1 MSENDLEFHRKTA
14 MKCFNEAWDYLDKKS
29 RDARE
34 ERQMLNL
41 AHASR
46 YHWGLVGTPTN
57 QAVSDWQI
65 SRIYATLNQPNLAL
79 QFAKSCLETCEKNA
93 LSDTIHTAYEGMAR
107 AHAIG
112 RNYKSA
118 REYVA
123 KAREQLARLTG
134 LDEEDRKIYSDQIL
148 ETEKLIG
155 SWSTPEN
162 VTSGNPR

>member
-1 MSENDLEFHRKTA
+1 LPKEGGVFMSESDVEFHRKTA
-14 MKCFNEAWDYLDKKS
+14 MKCFNEAWDHLDKKS

-34 ERQMLNL
+34 ERQMLHL

-65 SRIYATLNQPNLAL
+65 SRIYVTLNQPNLAL
-79 QFAKSCLETCEKNA
+79 HFAKSCLETCEKNA

-112 RNYKSA
+112 RDYKSA
-118 REYVA
+118 REYIA
-123 KAREQLARLTG
+123 KAREQLARLSG
-134 LDEEDRKIYSDQIL
+134 LDEEDRKTYSDQIL

-155 SWSTPEN
+155 S
-162 VTSGNPR
+162 

>member
-1 MSENDLEFHRKTA
+1 
-14 MKCFNEAWDYLDKKS
+14 
-29 RDARE
+29 
-34 ERQMLNL
+34 MLHL
-41 AHASR
+41 AHASS

-79 QFAKSCLETCEKNA
+79 HFAKSCLETCEKND

-112 RNYKSA
+112 RDYKSA

-134 LDEEDRKIYSDQIL
+134 LDKEDAKIYSDQIH
-148 ETEKLIG
+148 ETEQLID
-155 SWSTPEN
+155 
-162 VTSGNPR
+162 R

>member
-46 YHWGLVGTPTN
+46 YHWGLVGTPKN

-79 QFAKSCLETCEKNA
+79 HFAKSCLEACEKNA

-112 RNYKSA
+112 GDYKSA

-134 LDEEDRKIYSDQIL
+134 LDEEDVRLYSDQIL
-148 ETEKLIG
+148 ETEKLIR
-155 SWSTPEN
+155 S
-162 VTSGNPR
+162 

>member
-1 MSENDLEFHRKTA
+1 MSENEHEFHRKTA
-14 MKCFNEAWDYLDKKS
+14 TRCFNEAWDYLDKKN
-29 RDARE
+29 RE
-34 ERQMLNL
+34 SEEDRQMLNL

-46 YHWGLVGTPTN
+46 YHWGLVGTPKN
-57 QAVSDWQI
+57 QAVNDWQI

-79 QFAKSCLETCEKNA
+79 HFAKSCLEACEKND

-112 RNYKSA
+112 GDYKSA

-123 KAREQLARLTG
+123 KAREQFARIAG
-134 LDEEDRKIYSDQIL
+134 LDEEDKRIYPDQIL

-155 SWSTPEN
+155 P
-162 VTSGNPR
+162 